1 MLNHLRRFFSN
12 ESGQTYVE
20 LGLIM
25 TIISIALIGLLMT
38 VGGSVEDHYMDLQT
52 KILNAL

>member
-25 TIISIALIGLLMT
+25 TIISIALIGLLMI